1 MSSGMMRLRAVSSGF
16 LMPIGELVRK
26 LRLALGETQQDFAQ
40 RLQTAIR
47 TVARWEAGHSP
58 NNRAVAQLERVAR
71 EHGLADLADGFRAGL
86 SKSIGTRLTLVA
98 ESDLK
103 LNLPGTREEKILVHS
118 FLLALRNPH
127 HAKLASSLKKSLKP
141 ISDVAEQMVE
151 SLETEERLGKA
162 VDLLLA
168 GGTSPEA
175 IASMLKVD
183 KDWVRSKRDESMGAR
198 ES

>member
-1 MSSGMMRLRAVSSGF
+1 
-16 LMPIGELVRK
+16 MPINELVRK
-26 LRLALGETQQDFAQ
+26 LRLGLGDTQQDFAQ

-58 NNRAVAQLERVAR
+58 NNRAVAQLEQLAR
-71 EHGLADLADGFRAGL
+71 EHGFTDLADGFRTGL
-86 SKSIGTRLTLVA
+86 SKSIGSRLALVA
-98 ESDLK
+98 ESDLR
-103 LNLPGTREEKILVHS
+103 LNLPGTREEKILVHA

-127 HAKLASSLKKSLKP
+127 HAKLASSLKQSLKR
-141 ISDVAEQMVE
+141 ISAAAEQMVE

-175 IASMLKVD
+175 IASMLKVE
-183 KDWVRSKRDESMGAR
+183 KMG
-198 ES
+198 